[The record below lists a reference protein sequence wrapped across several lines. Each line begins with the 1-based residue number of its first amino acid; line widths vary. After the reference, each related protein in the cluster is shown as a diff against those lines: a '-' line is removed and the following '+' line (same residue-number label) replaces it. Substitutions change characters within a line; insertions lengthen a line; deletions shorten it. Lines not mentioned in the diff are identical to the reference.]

1 MKRIAILGST
11 GSIGK
16 SALDVIE
23 HFPGEFRVIALSTN
37 SNIDLLRG
45 QIKKFHPALV
55 CVNDDAAALK
65 LRFGLSPVVKILS
78 GQDGLREIV
87 QDERIDIVL
96 LAISGSAALEPLL
109 ASIEAGRDVALAN
122 KEALVMAGSIIMAKA
137 FKKKIKIM
145 PVDSEQ
151 SAIWQCLEGEY
162 KNRLKKIYLTAS
174 GGPFRKTSLRGLR
187 KVSKDEVLTHPCW
200 KMGKKISVDSATL
213 MNKGF
218 ELIEAMYLFDAV
230 PREINILVHPEAI
243 VHSMVEFSDGVVK
256 AQLSI
261 TDMRIPIQYA
271 LSYPK
276 RLSNCAKAIDFLKLG
291 SLNFEKPD
299 FKKFPCLELAYYAAE
314 NQGTLPCVLNAAN
327 EISVDEFLKDRLRF
341 IDIPK
346 IIEKVLR
353 KHSNITQ
360 PGFND
365 IKQADAWAR
374 QEAYK
379 IIETLGTNTNH

>member
-23 HFPGEFRVIALSTN
+23 HFPKEFQVIALSTN
-37 SNIDLLRG
+37 SNIGLLRG

-55 CVNDDAAALK
+55 CVNDNAAALK
-65 LRFGLSPVVKILS
+65 LRSGLSPVVKILS

-87 QDERIDIVL
+87 QDKRIDIVL

-122 KEALVMAGSIIMAKA
+122 KEALVMAGSIIMGKVV
-137 FKKKIKIM
+137 KKKIKIM
-145 PVDSEQ
+145 PIDSEQ

-162 KNRLKKIYLTAS
+162 KNKLKKIYLTAS
-174 GGPFRKTSLRGLR
+174 GGPFRKTSLQGLR
-187 KVSKDEVLTHPCW
+187 KVSKDEVLSHPCW

-213 MNKGF
+213 MNKGL

-230 PREINILVHPEAI
+230 PRQINILVHPEAI
-243 VHSMVEFSDGVVK
+243 IHSMVEFSDGVVK
-256 AQLSI
+256 AQLSV

-276 RLSNCAKAIDFLKLG
+276 RLLNCAKAIDFLKLG

-327 EISVDEFLKDRLRF
+327 EVSVDEFLKNRLRF
-341 IDIPK
+341 IDIAK

-374 QEAYK
+374 QEADG
-379 IIETLGTNTNH
+379 IIKTLNTKQ